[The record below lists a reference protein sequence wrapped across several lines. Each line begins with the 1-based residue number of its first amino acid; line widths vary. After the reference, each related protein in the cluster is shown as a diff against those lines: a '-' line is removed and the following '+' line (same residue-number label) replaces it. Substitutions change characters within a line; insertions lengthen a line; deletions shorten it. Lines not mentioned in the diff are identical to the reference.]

1 MSDNLLKIVD
11 NDTTVNNNSKG
22 NGKAP
27 QGNKDEYGKTPRRRK
42 INKIVIRSMWS
53 LFALGVVISFG
64 FFFLSYNDVI
74 GDMPEI
80 DDLKNPIDQ
89 YATVIYTADGEEMG
103 RFFTSSSNR
112 LYADYED
119 IAPCLIDAL
128 IATEDARFT
137 EHSGV
142 DIRALLRVLF
152 KTGMGGDKSSGGG
165 STITQ
170 QLAKQLFTDQPAKN
184 AVSRAR
190 QKLDEWVLAPIF
202 TLVKM
207 QRICNF
213 MKPHCSWEC

>member
-11 NDTTVNNNSKG
+11 NDTTVNNNSQG
-22 NGKAP
+22 SGKAP

-42 INKIVIRSMWS
+42 INRIVIRSMWS
-53 LFALGVVISFG
+53 LFALGVVLSFG

-152 KTGMGGDKSSGGG
+152 KTGMGGD
-165 STITQ
+165 
-170 QLAKQLFTDQPAKN
+170 
-184 AVSRAR
+184 
-190 QKLDEWVLAPIF
+190 
-202 TLVKM
+202 
-207 QRICNF
+207 
-213 MKPHCSWEC
+213 